1 MSVAG
6 YRLQWFWCRPSP
18 SSAEGGLHRVSVPTA
33 KADVLAAE
41 QDYLTLLYQHL
52 DERRRYTVARLNQ
65 VLSAPNAGTPQA
77 RSERDAAAAMY
88 ADQLATLDGVEQG
101 LCFGR
106 LDLHGGGDEDD
117 DEEGRR
123 YIGRLGLLD
132 EQRDYRPLLI
142 DWRAPAARPFYTA
155 TAARPE
161 GVRRRRHIR
170 TRSRTV
176 LAVEDEVLD
185 LLPDQDALDDVAE
198 HSPTRISLTSE
209 AALMAALTANRTGQ
223 MSDIVATIQAEQDR
237 IIRAKPQGV
246 LVVQGGPGTGKTA
259 VALHRAAYLL
269 YTHRRQLAKRGVLVV
284 GPNSTFLRYIGH
296 VLPSLGETS
305 VLLSTVAGLHP
316 GLHARGVEPDRT
328 AAVKG
333 RVEMAKVLVAAVR
346 DRQRVPTEPIELP
359 IDNAA
364 PVQLDGAV
372 CQPARTRARRSHRP
386 HNEAKQI
393 FQQEVV
399 AALADQVAN
408 GLGADVLGRG
418 DLAEIRTELRDSP
431 ELTAALE
438 MLWPTLS
445 PEQLLTDLYADPQR
459 LASATH
465 RVLDSDE
472 RDLLARPAPGPDAD
486 PELVWTPADVALL
499 DEAAELLGSDGSAE
513 AAREAAALRAELQYA
528 QGVLDILDLDE
539 DLDPELLR
547 ATDLIDADRLAD
559 RQRARGYEST
569 ADRAAAD
576 RTWTYGHIIVDEAQ
590 ELSPMAWRVLMRR
603 CPSRSMTVVGDLAQT
618 GTRAGAR
625 SWHGVLGPYVAQ
637 RWRLEELTVNYR
649 NPAEIAELADRV
661 LAAIDVDITPPRSV
675 RRSGVAPRA
684 VQVRSLA
691 DELPAVVA
699 EEFAAVGDGRL
710 AVLAPAEAVGELRRV
725 LRAPGA
731 GDLDAPVT
739 VLTVAQAKGLEF
751 DAVVLVDPAAI
762 LAESPRGLNDLYV
775 ALTRTT
781 HRLCVAHQGALPP
794 VLAPLQP

>member
-1 MSVAG
+1 M
-6 YRLQWFWCRPSP
+6 
-18 SSAEGGLHRVSVPTA
+18 SVPTA

-52 DERRRYTVARLNQ
+52 DERRRYTVGRLNQ

-316 GLHARGVEPDRT
+316 GLHARGVEPDRI

-333 RVEMAKVLVAAVR
+333 RVEMAKVLLAAVR

-372 CQPARTRARRSHRP
+372 CQPARTRARRSHLP

-399 AALADQVAN
+399 AALAAQVAN

-418 DLAEIRTELRDSP
+418 DLAEIRTELRGSP

-438 MLWPTLS
+438 TLWPTLS

-459 LASATH
+459 LAGATH
-465 RVLDSDE
+465 RVLESDE

-576 RTWTYGHIIVDEAQ
+576 RTWTYGHVIVDEAQ

-625 SWHGVLGPYVAQ
+625 SWHDVLGPYVAQ
-637 RWRLEELTVNYR
+637 RWRLEELTINYR

-699 EEFAAVGDGRL
+699 EEYAAVGDGRL

-762 LAESPRGLNDLYV
+762 VAESPRGLNDLYV

-781 HRLCVAHQGALPP
+781 HRLCIAHQGALPP
-794 VLAPLQP
+794 VLTPLQP